1 MLKIRENFIHS
12 INKLAGNIPSKTLIN
27 ITGQKVIFPFYHC
40 ISDEAPIHIKHLYK
54 VKTVKQF
61 EADLE
66 FLLKNFKP
74 LDYADLDDYV
84 QNKKSIKKP
93 SFLLTFDDGLREFH
107 DIVAPILYRKGIP
120 AICFLN
126 SEFIDNKA
134 LFYRYKTSLL
144 IEYFEKNAQILK
156 NAEIIKWLTENGFEI
171 NKIKSTLFKINYQN
185 KHKLD
190 EISTISG
197 FSFNDYLNVNQP
209 YLTSNQVISLQKKG
223 FRFGSH
229 SIDHPEYRFISFE
242 EQLNQTIKSTNRIC
256 NDFDIKYKYF
266 SFPFT
271 DYGVSKQF
279 FEEIY
284 NKNIV
289 DLSFGCAGIKADS
302 AEKNI
307 QRISLEMNNLSAK
320 QIINSELIYYI
331 FRAIFG
337 KNKIKRT

>member
-12 INKLAGNIPSKTLIN
+12 INKLAGNIPSKSLIN

-54 VKTVKQF
+54 VKNVKQF
-61 EADLE
+61 EDDLE
-66 FLLKNFKP
+66 FLLKNYKP
-74 LDYADLDDYV
+74 LDFSELNNFAD
-84 QNKKSIKKP
+84 NKKTISKP
-93 SFLLTFDDGLREFH
+93 SFLLTFDDGLSEFH
-107 DIVAPILYRKGIP
+107 NVIAPILLRKGIP

-126 SEFIDNKA
+126 SDFIDNNA
-134 LFYRYKTSLL
+134 LFYRYKASLL
-144 IEYFEKNAQILK
+144 IEHFNYSKFENKNEQIQKLK
-156 NAEIIKWLTENGFEI
+156 SKYNLAHNSLKEILLSINFENKEFLTE
-171 NKIKSTLFKINYQN
+171 LA
-185 KHKLD
+185 D
-190 EISTISG
+190 ISNFN
-197 FSFNDYLNVNQP
+197 FSDYLNSKKP
-209 YLTSNQVISLQKKG
+209 YLTSNQIISLKEKG

-229 SIDHPEYRFISFE
+229 SSNHPEYRFISND
-242 EQLNQTIKSTNRIC
+242 EQIKQTIDSTNQVC
-256 NDFDIKYKYF
+256 HNYNLDYKYF

-279 FEEIY
+279 FDEIY

>member
-12 INKLAGNIPSKTLIN
+12 INKLAGNIPTKTLTN

-40 ISDEAPIHIKHLYK
+40 ISDEAPIHIKHLYQ

-66 FLLKNFKP
+66 FLLKNYKP
-74 LDYADLDDYV
+74 LDYADLDYYI
-84 QNKKSIKKP
+84 QNKKTITKP

-107 DIVAPILYRKGIP
+107 DIIAPILYRKGIP

-144 IEYFEKNAQILK
+144 IEYTLLSKPNIDAGKYANYLIRREFKKL
-156 NAEIIKWLTENGFEI
+156 IKHLQ
-171 NKIKSTLFKINYQN
+171 LINYEN
-185 KHKLD
+185 KDILTNLANTANYNFTK
-190 EISTISG
+190 
-197 FSFNDYLNVNQP
+197 YLRENKP
-209 YLTSNQVISLQKKG
+209 YLTSKQILSLKEQG

-229 SIDHPEYRFISFE
+229 SIDHPEYRFISYE

-256 NDFDIKYKYF
+256 NDFGIKYKYF

-279 FEEIY
+279 FDEVY
-284 NKNIV
+284 NQNKV
-289 DLSFGCAGIKADS
+289 DISFGCAGIKADS
-302 AEKNI
+302 AVKNI